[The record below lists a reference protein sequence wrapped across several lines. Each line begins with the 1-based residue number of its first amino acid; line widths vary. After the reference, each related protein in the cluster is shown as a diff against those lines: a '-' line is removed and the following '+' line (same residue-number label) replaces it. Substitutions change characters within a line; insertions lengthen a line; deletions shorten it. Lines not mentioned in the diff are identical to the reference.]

1 MCPNWPTCE
10 YSHHTQLLSLSG
22 GLKLRNLLLAT
33 MTPTMSEMSRLNVQP
48 HALGPQQVRYRRSL
62 SRRVQSKVASS
73 KVFDYVA
80 RDVPVNLLIQVA
92 P

>member
-48 HALGPQQVRYRRSL
+48 HALGPQ
-62 SRRVQSKVASS
+62 
-73 KVFDYVA
+73 
-80 RDVPVNLLIQVA
+80 
-92 P
+92 